1 MYGIRIKQLREEK
14 GLSQKELAEILGST
28 QTKVSKYEREAVDL
42 STRQVLLLC
51 KTFNVSADYLL
62 GLTD

>member
-42 STRQVLLLC
+42 SIKQVLLLC

-62 GLTD
+62 GLSD